1 MSNIILHP
9 GQSMV
14 YRELFL
20 NDFHRFIVAVCSR
33 GWGKSY
39 FAATT
44 ACTAVSQLLTL
55 PRSVPNKRVGIIA
68 PTHDQVTD
76 IYYPMLAYEMGLE
89 DAALKSSKDLGRFW
103 FPNDVE
109 LHLISYEAVERMRG
123 KGYYLIVCDEPSSW
137 TKGLGLKDAWQG
149 IIEPC
154 IVTRWSPHRVKM
166 LWNQYINSRANGI
179 RPGRA
184 LIIGTPKGYN
194 YLYDMYNA
202 HEKDA
207 LWKSFH
213 FDYTTSP
220 YLDPDEIERLR
231 HTIDPLEFNSEY
243 KATFEDSGLRVFYN
257 FARKLHVTD
266 SLEYFRDDEDV
277 HIGIDFNVGK
287 LSRPTINLVNSGKT
301 SKETILIQAYLSLG
315 KKEQRLSRKGV
326 HWESS
331 GSAKHYWILQFCKS
345 LKVMMI

>member
-1 MSNIILHP
+1 
-9 GQSMV
+9 
-14 YRELFL
+14 
-20 NDFHRFIVAVCSR
+20 
-33 GWGKSY
+33 
-39 FAATT
+39 
-44 ACTAVSQLLTL
+44 
-55 PRSVPNKRVGIIA
+55 
-68 PTHDQVTD
+68 
-76 IYYPMLAYEMGLE
+76 
-89 DAALKSSKDLGRFW
+89 
-103 FPNDVE
+103 
-109 LHLISYEAVERMRG
+109 
-123 KGYYLIVCDEPSSW
+123 
-137 TKGLGLKDAWQG
+137 
-149 IIEPC
+149 
-154 IVTRWSPHRVKM
+154 M

-202 HEKDA
+202 HEKDK

-301 SKETILIQAYLSLG
+301 SKETILIQAYSEMSL
-315 KKEQRLSRKGV
+315 KEQRLSRKGV
-326 HWESS
+326 HCE
-331 GSAKHYWILQFCKS
+331 
-345 LKVMMI
+345 